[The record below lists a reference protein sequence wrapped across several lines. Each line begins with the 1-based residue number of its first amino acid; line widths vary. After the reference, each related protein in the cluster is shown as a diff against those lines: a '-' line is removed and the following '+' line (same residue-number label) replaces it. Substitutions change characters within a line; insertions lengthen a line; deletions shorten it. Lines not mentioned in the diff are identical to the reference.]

1 MLIRIKQG
9 FRKLKFSLDLRH
21 ELAADT
27 LKNQTKNNHQM
38 IAIDLARLGKA
49 SGS

>member
-21 ELAADT
+21 KLAADT
-27 LKNQTKNNHQM
+27 LKTKQ
-38 IAIDLARLGKA
+38 KK
-49 SGS
+49 

>member
-1 MLIRIKQG
+1 MLICIKQG

-27 LKNQTKNNHQM
+27 LKKTKQ
-38 IAIDLARLGKA
+38 KK
-49 SGS
+49 

>member
-27 LKNQTKNNHQM
+27 TEKTKTKK
-38 IAIDLARLGKA
+38 IITK
-49 SGS
+49 

>member
-9 FRKLKFSLDLRH
+9 FRKLEFSLDLRH

-27 LKNQTKNNHQM
+27 LNMNAT
-38 IAIDLARLGKA
+38 I
-49 SGS
+49 

>member
-27 LKNQTKNNHQM
+27 LKKPNKKNNHQM
-38 IAIDLARLGKA
+38 IAIEQLKK
-49 SGS
+49 